1 MKLIKKPLFWTNVVS
16 ISVTGV
22 MVAGLAFGWTNPK
35 ETPPNGSGEVIVT
48 SDRKV
53 GVGTLS
59 PTQKLDITGYLV
71 GRSGFCLGKD
81 DLTVV
86 PSPTAVDGL
95 FSLSN
100 TVSVS
105 SHSTTDSR
113 ERTFPSSHSVSL
125 SAMHDT
131 LSSAGYTDKSTL
143 RTASESG
150 AVTLRDA
157 ATESGITTSVTS
169 AAGTVSTVAYKA
181 VGCRTTWP
189 APGVGVEKTEGAE
202 IVSGSGLS
210 VIKTKSSI
218 ATFGTPSDQIVN
230 KNRLAKFASDKRG
243 QETIGNA
250 NIIDDGSTVSVTSNF
265 SFSGKLVGGAVP
277 WGNLSEIPKIDC
289 GAGKVLQGIFPTKCV
304 TLSAGAPAPAPAP
317 APGPATCTSSI
328 PATGPGPTSGT
339 AICGLTCAT
348 GAKVVSYIGSG
359 TPYAALTTP
368 PTGYTCSGKYTV
380 GPSSITCSCL

>member
-1 MKLIKKPLFWTNVVS
+1 MKLIKKPLFWTNVATL
-16 ISVTGV
+16 SVTG
-22 MVAGLAFGWTNPK
+22 MMMAGLAFGWTNPG
-35 ETPPNGSGEVIVT
+35 ETPPDGSGEVSVT

-59 PTQKLDITGYLV
+59 PTQKLDINGYLV
-71 GRSGFCLGKD
+71 GRTGFCLGKD
-81 DLTVV
+81 DLTVI
-86 PSPTAVDGL
+86 PTTGDAGL
-95 FSLSN
+95 TSLSSAVL
-100 TVSVS
+100 TG

-113 ERTFPSSHSVSL
+113 EREFPSSHSASL

-131 LSSAGYTDKSTL
+131 LSSAGYVDKSTL

-150 AVTLRDA
+150 ITTLIDA
-157 ATESGITTSVTS
+157 ATGRIVTS
-169 AAGTVSTVAYKA
+169 GTGAASSVSTVAYKA
-181 VGCRTTWP
+181 IGCRTTWP
-189 APGVGVEKTEGAE
+189 APGVGVEKTEGPE
-202 IVSGSGLS
+202 IISGSGLS

-218 ATFGTPSDQIVN
+218 ATFGTPSSQIVN
-230 KNRLAKFASDKRG
+230 KNRLAKFVSDTPG

-304 TLSAGAPAPAPAP
+304 TLTSGASAPAPAP

-339 AICGLTCAT
+339 AICGLTCT
-348 GAKVVSYIGSG
+348 IGAKVVSYTGSG
-359 TPYAALTTP
+359 TPYAALTSP
-368 PTGYTCSGKYTV
+368 PNGYTCSGKYTV